1 MCKFDERLAAA
12 DLANPHWVVEEINNV
27 SFGNC

>member
-1 MCKFDERLAAA
+1 MCKFEERLAA
-12 DLANPHWVVEEINNV
+12 DLANPHWVVEEINSV

>member
-1 MCKFDERLAAA
+1 MCKFEEGLAA
-12 DLANPHWVVEEINNV
+12 DLEDPRWVVEELNTA